1 MALQPHIAGRNRFVV
16 VQPRFTAASLFD
28 MRVCELGKIMTMKS
42 KMLAGLGVALAALA
56 VSQPV
61 QSQAQD
67 GALTIGRTFEGEL
80 TQGDQV
86 SGGKQ
91 QYYDEWGVRATAGQ
105 RLSIIMESDAFDTQV
120 QARLP
125 DGTTLVNDDNHWVPE
140 ITNSRLDVIVPST
153 GRIVVRAQAF
163 RPAESGAYSIRLV
176 STESL
181 QMAAD
186 ASTPPQAITI
196 GQSRNGALSSE
207 GDSDVAGRYTDR
219 YVFTGTRGQRVD
231 LHASGDF
238 DTMLTLS
245 GPDNYSVRNDDD
257 TTAGTQTLNSRLL
270 ATLPADGRYTIAVT
284 SYGRGD
290 TGNYELATGLNR
302 SGVADTEFMSAD
314 ATPLAFGRT
323 LTSELG
329 KDDDTLNSGEYLERY
344 SFTGRRGQPVTVAL
358 SSDDFDTYL
367 MLRTPSGEQIDI
379 DDTGDSLNSRFER
392 VLEEDGVYTI
402 VATSYAPAATGRF
415 QLALSEGTTRIPA
428 NAQQRQVF
436 AISVGI
442 ADYGGNTSDLTYTD
456 TDAAKLYQ
464 KFEELGMLREES
476 ILLTNQ
482 QASLPEFRRAFQQ
495 VAAQAGPDDIFL
507 FFYSGHGSQIEDPN
521 DRGELDGRDE
531 TLVFADGEELTDD
544 DLAAMFAQVNAGT
557 TMVVL
562 DSCFSGGFERDLI
575 TRPNMMGLFSS
586 EEDLTSLVASEFN
599 AGGYLAR
606 FFSDGVGGQADDNA
620 DGNITAGELVSYLR
634 YRFREQCDGRNCIE
648 AETGDAQR
656 NHQELVVQRG
666 SVEVDDILV
675 TLPEQFG
682 VVRGGTRRGGFWP
695 SRG

>member
-1 MALQPHIAGRNRFVV
+1 
-16 VQPRFTAASLFD
+16 
-28 MRVCELGKIMTMKS
+28 MTMKS
-42 KMLAGLGVALAALA
+42 KMFAGLSVALVALAF
-56 VSQPV
+56 SQPV

-67 GALTIGRTFEGEL
+67 GALAIGRTFEGEL
-80 TQGDQV
+80 AQGDQV

-91 QYYDEWGVRATAGQ
+91 QYYDEWSIRATAGQ
-105 RLSIIMESDAFDTQV
+105 HLSIVMESDAFDTQL

-140 ITNSRLDVIVPST
+140 TTNSRLDVIVPSA
-153 GRIVVRAQAF
+153 GRLVVRAQAF
-163 RPAESGAYSIRLV
+163 RPAESGAYNIQLV

-181 QMAAD
+181 QMAAE
-186 ASTPPQAITI
+186 AATPPQAITI
-196 GQSRNGALSSE
+196 GQSRDGVLSSE
-207 GDSDVAGRYTDR
+207 GDSEVAGRYTDR
-219 YVFTGTRGQRVD
+219 YAFSGTRGQRVD
-231 LHASGDF
+231 LSVSGDF

-257 TTAGTQTLNSRLL
+257 TTASQQTLNSRLL

-290 TGNYELATGLNR
+290 TGDYALATGLNR

-344 SFTGRRGQPVTVAL
+344 SFTGSRGQPVTVDL
-358 SSDDFDTYL
+358 SSDEFDTYL

-392 VLEEDGVYTI
+392 VLEEDGIYTI

-464 KFEELGMLREES
+464 KFEELGMLHEES

-482 QASLPEFRRAFQQ
+482 QATLPEFRRAFQR

-544 DLAAMFAQVNAGT
+544 DLATMFADVRAGT
-557 TMVVL
+557 TMIVL

-599 AGGYLAR
+599 AGGYLSR
-606 FFSDGVGGQADDNA
+606 FFADGVGGQADDNA

-634 YRFREQCDGRNCIE
+634 YRFRAQCDGRNCIE

-682 VVRGGTRRGGFWP
+682 LVRGGD
-695 SRG
+695 

>member
-1 MALQPHIAGRNRFVV
+1 
-16 VQPRFTAASLFD
+16 
-28 MRVCELGKIMTMKS
+28 MTVKS
-42 KMLAGLGVALAALA
+42 KMLAGLSIAAAALCA
-56 VSQPV
+56 TQPV
-61 QSQAQD
+61 QGQAQD
-67 GALTIGRTFEGEL
+67 GTLVIGRTFDGEL
-80 TQGDQV
+80 GQGDQV

-91 QYYDEWGVRATAGQ
+91 QYYDEWSIGGRAGQ
-105 RLSIIMESDAFDTQV
+105 HVSVIMESDAFDTQL

-125 DGTTLVNDDNHWVPE
+125 DGTTFVNDDNHWIAE
-140 ITNSRLDVIVPST
+140 TTNSRLDMVVPDT
-153 GRIVVRAQAF
+153 GRLVVRAQAF
-163 RPAESGAYSIRLV
+163 RPAESGAYTIRLV

-181 QMAAD
+181 QTAAD
-186 ASTPPQAITI
+186 AATPPQAIAI
-196 GQSRNGALSSE
+196 GQSREGALSSD
-207 GDSDVAGRYTDR
+207 GDSQVAGRYVDR
-219 YVFTGTRGQRVD
+219 YEFTGRRGQRVD
-231 LHASGDF
+231 LNVSGDF

-245 GPDNYSVRNDDD
+245 GPGNYSVRNDDD
-257 TTAGTQTLNSRLL
+257 TTAGEPTLNSRIL
-270 ATLPADGRYTIAVT
+270 ATLPADGRYVIAVT

-290 TGNYELATGLNR
+290 TGDYALATDLNR
-302 SGVADTEFMSAD
+302 SQVADTEFIDAD
-314 ATPLAFGRT
+314 AEPLAFGRT

-344 SFTGRRGQPVTVAL
+344 SFTGRRGQPVTVDL
-358 SSDDFDTYL
+358 SSDEFDTYL
-367 MLRTPSGEQIDI
+367 ILRTPSGEQIDI

-415 QLALSEGTTRIPA
+415 QLALSEGTSRIPA
-428 NAQQRQVF
+428 NARQRQVF

-442 ADYGGNTSDLTYTD
+442 ADYGGNTSDLSYTD
-456 TDAAKLYQ
+456 TDAAKLFQ
-464 KFEELGMLREES
+464 KFEELGMLRQES

-482 QASLPEFRRAFQQ
+482 QATLPEFRRAFQR
-495 VAAQAGPDDIFL
+495 VAAEAGPDDIFL
-507 FFYSGHGSQIEDPN
+507 FFYSGHGNQVEDPT

-531 TLVFADGEELTDD
+531 TLVFADGQELTDD
-544 DLAAMFAQVNAGT
+544 DLAAMFTDIRAGT

-562 DSCFSGGFERDLI
+562 DACFSGGFERDLI

-599 AGGYLAR
+599 AGGYLSR

-682 VVRGGTRRGGFWP
+682 LVRGGD
-695 SRG
+695 

>member
-1 MALQPHIAGRNRFVV
+1 
-16 VQPRFTAASLFD
+16 
-28 MRVCELGKIMTMKS
+28 MTMKS
-42 KMLAGLGVALAALA
+42 KMLAGLSVAVAALCVA
-56 VSQPV
+56 QPV
-61 QSQAQD
+61 QGQAQD
-67 GALTIGRTFEGEL
+67 GTLAIGRSFDGEL
-80 TQGDQV
+80 AEGDQV
-86 SGGKQ
+86 AGGKQ
-91 QYYDEWGVRATAGQ
+91 QYYDEWSVRGTAGQ
-105 RLSIIMESDAFDTQV
+105 HVSIVMESDVFDTQL

-125 DGTTLVNDDNHWVPE
+125 DGTTFVNDDNHWIAE
-140 ITNSRLDVIVPST
+140 TTNSRLDLVVPDT
-153 GRIVVRAQAF
+153 GRLVVRAQAF
-163 RPAESGAYSIRLV
+163 RPAESGAYTIRLV

-181 QMAAD
+181 QAA
-186 ASTPPQAITI
+186 AAATTPPQAITI
-196 GQSRNGALSSE
+196 GQSREGALSSD
-207 GDSDVAGRYTDR
+207 GDSQVAGRYTDR
-219 YVFTGTRGQRVD
+219 YEFNGTRGQRVD
-231 LHASGDF
+231 LNVSGDF

-245 GPDNYSVRNDDD
+245 GPGSYSVRNDDD
-257 TTAGTQTLNSRLL
+257 TTAGEPTLDSRIL
-270 ATLPADGRYTIAVT
+270 ATLPADGRYVIAVT

-290 TGNYELATGLNR
+290 TGDYALVTGLNR
-302 SGVADTEFMSAD
+302 SQIADTEFIDAD
-314 ATPLAFGRT
+314 AAPLVFGRT

-344 SFTGRRGQPVTVAL
+344 SFTGRRGQPVTVDL
-358 SSDDFDTYL
+358 SSDEFDTYL
-367 MLRTPSGEQIDI
+367 ILRTPSGEQIDI

-415 QLALSEGTTRIPA
+415 QLALSEGTSRIPA
-428 NAQQRQVF
+428 NARQRQVF

-442 ADYGGNTSDLTYTD
+442 ADYGGNTSDLSYTD

-464 KFEELGMLREES
+464 KFEELGMLRQES

-482 QASLPEFRRAFQQ
+482 QATLPEFRRAFQR

-507 FFYSGHGSQIEDPN
+507 FFYSGHGNQVEDPN

-531 TLVFADGEELTDD
+531 TLVFADGQELTDD
-544 DLAAMFAQVNAGT
+544 DLAAMFTDIRAGT

-562 DSCFSGGFERDLI
+562 DACFSGGFERDLI

-599 AGGYLAR
+599 AGGYLSR

-634 YRFREQCDGRNCIE
+634 YRFRAQCDGRNCIE

-682 VVRGGTRRGGFWP
+682 VVRGGD
-695 SRG
+695 

>member
-1 MALQPHIAGRNRFVV
+1 
-16 VQPRFTAASLFD
+16 
-28 MRVCELGKIMTMKS
+28 MTVKS
-42 KMLAGLGVALAALA
+42 KMLAGLSIAAAALCA
-56 VSQPV
+56 TQPV
-61 QSQAQD
+61 QGQAQD
-67 GALTIGRTFEGEL
+67 GTLVIGRTFDGEL
-80 TQGDQV
+80 GQGDQV

-91 QYYDEWGVRATAGQ
+91 QYYDEWSIGGRAGQ
-105 RLSIIMESDAFDTQV
+105 HVSVIMESDAFDTQL

-125 DGTTLVNDDNHWVPE
+125 DGTTFVNDDNHWIAE
-140 ITNSRLDVIVPST
+140 TTNSRLDMVVPDT
-153 GRIVVRAQAF
+153 GRLVVRAQAF
-163 RPAESGAYSIRLV
+163 RPAESGAYTIRLV

-181 QMAAD
+181 QTAAD
-186 ASTPPQAITI
+186 AATPPQAIAI
-196 GQSRNGALSSE
+196 GQSRAGALSSD
-207 GDSDVAGRYTDR
+207 GDSQVAGRYVDR
-219 YVFTGTRGQRVD
+219 YEFTGRRGQRVD
-231 LHASGDF
+231 LNVSGDF

-245 GPDNYSVRNDDD
+245 GPGNYSVRNDDD
-257 TTAGTQTLNSRLL
+257 TTAGEPTLNSRIL
-270 ATLPADGRYTIAVT
+270 ATLPADGRYVIAVT

-290 TGNYELATGLNR
+290 TGDYALATDLNR
-302 SGVADTEFMSAD
+302 SQIADTEFIDAD
-314 ATPLAFGRT
+314 AEPLAFGRT

-329 KDDDTLNSGEYLERY
+329 KDDETLNSGEYLERY
-344 SFTGRRGQPVTVAL
+344 SFTGRRGQPVTVDL
-358 SSDDFDTYL
+358 SSDEFDTYL
-367 MLRTPSGEQIDI
+367 ILRTPSGEQIDI

-415 QLALSEGTTRIPA
+415 QLALSEGTSRIPA
-428 NAQQRQVF
+428 NARQRQVF

-442 ADYGGNTSDLTYTD
+442 ADYGGNTSDLSYTD
-456 TDAAKLYQ
+456 TDAAKLFQ
-464 KFEELGMLREES
+464 KFEELGMLRQES

-482 QASLPEFRRAFQQ
+482 QATLPEFRRAFQR
-495 VAAQAGPDDIFL
+495 VAAEAGPDDIFL
-507 FFYSGHGSQIEDPN
+507 FFYSGHGNQVEDPT

-531 TLVFADGEELTDD
+531 TLVFADGQELTDD
-544 DLAAMFAQVNAGT
+544 DLAAMFTDIRAGT

-562 DSCFSGGFERDLI
+562 DACFSGGFERDLI

-599 AGGYLAR
+599 AGGYLSR

-682 VVRGGTRRGGFWP
+682 LVRGGD
-695 SRG
+695 

>member
-1 MALQPHIAGRNRFVV
+1 MALQPHSVGRNHLVV
-16 VQPRFTAASLFD
+16 VQPRFTAALLIVK
-28 MRVCELGKIMTMKS
+28 RVGELGKTMTMKT

-61 QSQAQD
+61 QSQSQS
-67 GALTIGRTFEGEL
+67 GTLSVGRTFEGEL
-80 TQGDQV
+80 ASGDQV

-91 QYYDEWGVRATAGQ
+91 QFYDDWSVRASAGEHV
-105 RLSIIMESDAFDTQV
+105 SIIMESDAFDTRL

-125 DGTTLVNDDNHWVPE
+125 NGETLVNDDNHWVPE
-140 ITNSRLDVIVPST
+140 TTNSRIDVVVPASGT
-153 GRIVVRAQAF
+153 FSVRAQAF
-163 RPAESGAYSIRLV
+163 REAQTGDYTIRVVPTETLQAAAETA
-176 STESL
+176 
-181 QMAAD
+181 
-186 ASTPPQAITI
+186 TPPQMITI
-196 GQSRNGALSSE
+196 GQSRDGALSSE
-207 GDSDVAGRYTDR
+207 GDSQIAGRYTDR
-219 YVFTGTRGQRVD
+219 YEFSGTRGQRVD
-231 LHASGDF
+231 LSVSGDF

-245 GPDNYSVRNDDD
+245 GPNNYSVRNDDD
-257 TTAGTQTLNSRLL
+257 ATAEELTLNSRLL
-270 ATLPADGRYTIAVT
+270 ATLPADGRYTVSVT

-290 TGNYELATGLNR
+290 TGDYALTTGLNR
-302 SGVADTEFMSAD
+302 SEIADTEFVDGNA
-314 ATPLAFGRT
+314 APLAFGAS

-329 KDDDTLNSGEYLERY
+329 KDDDTLGSGEYLERY
-344 SFTGRRGQPVTVAL
+344 SFTGRRGQPVTVDL

-367 MLRTPSGEQIDI
+367 MIRTPSGEQIDI

-392 VLEEDGVYTI
+392 VLEEDGLYTI
-402 VATSYAPAATGRF
+402 VATSYAPAATGSF
-415 QLALSEGTTRIPA
+415 QLGLSEGTTRIPA

-464 KFEELGMLREES
+464 KFEELGMLRHES

-482 QASLPEFRRAFQQ
+482 QATLPEFRRAFQR

-507 FFYSGHGSQIEDPN
+507 FFYSGHGSQIDDPD

-544 DLAAMFAQVNAGT
+544 DLATMFADVHAGT
-557 TMVVL
+557 TMIVL

-599 AGGYLAR
+599 AGGYLSR
-606 FFSDGVGGQADDNA
+606 FFSDGVSGQADDNA

-634 YRFREQCDGRNCIE
+634 YRFRAQCDGRNCIE

-682 VVRGGTRRGGFWP
+682 LVRGGD
-695 SRG
+695 